1 MNPVTQSLLKQ
12 VQDEPLAAF
21 IQGWDAL
28 EALVIRVYKGK
39 SAGEADREEHDT
51 LRAALLQSYSR
62 WQPVLDPHWRQARL
76 AGELAREDPFRFL
89 LQVEEAAGFVGN
101 WTAMQS
107 LPAAREA
114 LNSYLLERIEA

>member
-1 MNPVTQSLLKQ
+1 MNPVTHSLLKQ
-12 VQDEPLAAF
+12 VQDAELEAF
-21 IQGWDAL
+21 VQLWDAL

-39 SAGEADREEHDT
+39 AAAVEDREEHSR
-51 LRAALLQSYSR
+51 LRAALQVRYPR
-62 WQPVLDPHWRQARL
+62 WQPVLDPHWRRARL

-89 LQVEEAAGFVGN
+89 LQIEDAAGFAGS

-114 LNSYLLERIEA
+114 LNAYLLERIQA